1 MFSVYK
7 ASFEKAGLFVDGDKV
22 VTAKGDVVASI
33 DPYGAVDT
41 KDEAVIEIM
50 AQPVEKPKAKKK
62 ASKED

>member
-22 VTAKGDVVASI
+22 VTSKGDVVALI
-33 DPYGAVDT
+33 DAYGQVST
-41 KDEAVIEIM
+41 KDDTIIEIM
-50 AQPVEKPKAKKK
+50 AQPVEKPKTKKK

>member
-33 DPYGAVDT
+33 DPYGTVDT
-41 KDEAVIEIM
+41 KDETVVAIM
-50 AQPVEKPKAKKK
+50 AQPVEKPKTKKK